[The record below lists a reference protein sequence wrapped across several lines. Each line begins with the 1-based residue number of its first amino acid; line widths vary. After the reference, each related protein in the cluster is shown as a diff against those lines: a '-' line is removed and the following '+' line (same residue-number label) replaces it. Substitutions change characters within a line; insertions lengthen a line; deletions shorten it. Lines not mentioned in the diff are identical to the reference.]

1 MLKRSSIVVAFVSVV
16 SFIAAV
22 SCGRKESP
30 KKPDAN
36 GQNHGPS
43 GLIEP
48 EQIYCPEFYKYDV
61 ESHMCYGKQG
71 VLGPF
76 NKTMVSLCESYGGG
90 SACNNLHWD
99 RDFAMQIRGKELCPV
114 GTQWESQLLVC
125 SDDEHVYGPFLKT
138 QYQSC
143 IDARGGA
150 ACETMRWSRSFFVSM
165 VGGTPPK
172 APIQPDEPTQG
183 GSKSAFNLREPSDS
197 EIQDVR
203 SFWATYYKVPT
214 VRDVGSSGYP
224 LLDMSGRSLG
234 VALKA
239 EDWCHASLEGTV
251 RVLSS
256 NGYATVFNYVGSH
269 QERKQVDCSP
279 WISLPGLGYSRFYKA
294 KGEFGDGVRGYI
306 LQPYRTIAVDPGWMP
321 YGTLVYVPSAR
332 GTKLTMPDGSE
343 EVHDGYFFAADTGGA
358 LHGNHV
364 DVFIGTATTTPFG
377 FVRSTASATYKM
389 YVVNNPKIR
398 SMMIDRHTK

>member
-1 MLKRSSIVVAFVSVV
+1 MLKPRSFFFALI
-16 SFIAAV
+16 SFLSFFAAT
-22 SCGRKESP
+22 SCGQKETP
-30 KKPDAN
+30 QKPDAS

-48 EQIYCPEFYKYDV
+48 EQIYCPEFYRYDV

-76 NKTMVSLCESYGGG
+76 NKTMVGLCESYGGG

-99 RDFAMQIRGKELCPV
+99 RNFAMQIRGKDLCPV
-114 GTQWESQLLVC
+114 GTVWESQLLVC
-125 SDDEHVYGPFLKT
+125 SDAEHVYGPFLKT
-138 QYQSC
+138 QTQSC
-143 IDARGGA
+143 LQAQGGT

-165 VGGTPPK
+165 VGGSNTDNVPQPDTPPRSS
-172 APIQPDEPTQG
+172 PSSSFSFREPT
-183 GSKSAFNLREPSDS
+183 DS

-203 SFWATYYKVPT
+203 YFWATYYKVPT

-234 VALKA
+234 VSLKA

-251 RVLSS
+251 RVLSP
-256 NGYATVFNYVGSH
+256 NGLATVFNYVGSH

-294 KGEFGDGVRGYI
+294 KGEFGDGVSGYV
-306 LQPYRTIAVDPGWMP
+306 LQPYRSIAVDPGWMP

-332 GTKLTMPDGSE
+332 GTIVTMADGTKAE
-343 EVHDGYFFAADTGGA
+343 HDGYFFAADTGGA

-364 DVFIGTATTTPFG
+364 DVFIGTATTTPFS
-377 FVRSTASATYKM
+377 FVRSTKSSTYKM

-398 SMMIDRHTK
+398 STLVGRHTK